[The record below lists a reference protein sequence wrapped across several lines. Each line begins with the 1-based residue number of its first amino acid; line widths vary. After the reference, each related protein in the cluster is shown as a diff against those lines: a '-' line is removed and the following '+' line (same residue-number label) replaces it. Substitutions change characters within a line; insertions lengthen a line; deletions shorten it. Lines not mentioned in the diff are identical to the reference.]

1 MLDAIIYV
9 GFAAIE
15 VYSIMFLIMS
25 IARMNIFEYIKE
37 STVGVVIVSIC
48 TYLFKES
55 TILSQI
61 SPMICLLLFLS
72 ILIFIF
78 RVSTIH
84 SIIIVLIG
92 YITCLIIQGVFIF
105 IPTIF
110 SNLTFDE
117 IKANDTLRYSFQTI
131 NAIIIFSLGHFL
143 RKKNIGFLFVPYAP
157 SFKFKITKT
166 NLNIVYLLILA
177 VLALSSILEIGKMY
191 IGIFML
197 IILFNFALFMGLR
210 RERGSVKFD

>member
-1 MLDAIIYV
+1 MLDAIVYV
-9 GFAAIE
+9 AFAAIE
-15 VYSIMFLIMS
+15 VFSIMFLIMA

-55 TILSQI
+55 SVLSQI

-72 ILIFIF
+72 ILILIF
-78 RVSTIH
+78 RISTIH

-110 SNLTFDE
+110 SSLTFEE
-117 IKANDTLRYSFQTI
+117 IKSNDVLRYSFQTF
-131 NAIIIFSLGHFL
+131 NAIIIFIMGSLF
-143 RKKNIGFLFVPYAP
+143 RKKNIGFLFVPYSP
-157 SFKFKITKT
+157 SLRFKITKT

-177 VLALSSILEIGKMY
+177 VLALSSILEVSRML

-197 IILFNFALFMGLR
+197 IILFIFALFMGLR
-210 RERGSVKFD
+210 RERGEVKFD